1 MKTNYGF
8 SRRGP
13 DLVAEE
19 LATVLSA
26 KTAFEF
32 KALFLIVHANLR
44 ARNSAS
50 GGEEML
56 RLRAYEKL
64 QNLVGAG
71 IVKKV
76 GKKYRGVGPGIA
88 KFFEAA
94 AEMKVKLAAGRP
106 AQGSVAAPAAPA
118 ALAALAAPAAA
129 VAPAR
134 IGKAV
139 KVAKP
144 AKSLKVSKPAKP
156 AKPVKSAKLA
166 KAAVRA

>member
-26 KTAFEF
+26 KTTYEF
-32 KALFLIVHANLR
+32 KALFLNVHANLR

-56 RLRAYEKL
+56 RLRAYETL

-71 IVKKV
+71 IVTKV

-94 AEMKVKLAAGRP
+94 AEMKEKLAAGRP
-106 AQGSVAAPAAPA
+106 PQRAVSAPEAPP
-118 ALAALAAPAAA
+118 ALAALASPAAA
-129 VAPAR
+129 VAVAPAKL
-134 IGKAV
+134 GKPAKAV
-139 KVAKP
+139 KPAKVVKAAKP
-144 AKSLKVSKPAKP
+144 TKVTKATKPAR
-156 AKPVKSAKLA
+156 S
-166 KAAVRA
+166 AVRA

>member
-26 KTAFEF
+26 KTAYEF

-71 IVKKV
+71 IVKKT
-76 GKKYRGVGPGIA
+76 GKKYRGVGPGIV

-94 AEMKVKLAAGRP
+94 AEMKEKLAAGRP
-106 AQGSVAAPAAPA
+106 THLPASAPAAPA
-118 ALAALAAPAAA
+118 ALAALAAPAAP
-129 VAPAR
+129 VPAAKL
-134 IGKAV
+134 GKVVKPAKVV
-139 KVAKP
+139 KVVKAAKTTKAAKP
-144 AKSLKVSKPAKP
+144 AKS
-156 AKPVKSAKLA
+156 
-166 KAAVRA
+166 AARA

>member
-26 KTAFEF
+26 KTAYEF

-71 IVKKV
+71 IVKKT

-94 AEMKVKLAAGRP
+94 AEMKEKLAAGRP
-106 AQGSVAAPAAPA
+106 THLPAAAPAAPA
-118 ALAALAAPAAA
+118 ALAALAAPAAP
-129 VAPAR
+129 VAPAKL
-134 IGKAV
+134 GKAV
-139 KVAKP
+139 KLVKPAKVVKAAKTTKAAKP
-144 AKSLKVSKPAKP
+144 AKS
-156 AKPVKSAKLA
+156 
-166 KAAVRA
+166 AARA